1 MWIHTHNIA
10 IAARPRMVNPE
21 LLDILVCPETKQP
34 LKVAGP
40 DLLDQVNQAVEGG
53 RLKNQGG
60 DRVKDRIEEGLL
72 REDGKVLY
80 PVKDDIPVMLLD
92 EAIRLDT
99 LP

>member
-1 MWIHTHNIA
+1 
-10 IAARPRMVNPE
+10 MVNPE
-21 LLDILVCPETKQP
+21 LLEILVCPETKQT
-34 LKVAGP
+34 LKVAAV
-40 DLLDQVNQAVEGG
+40 DILDRVNQAVEG
-53 RLKNQGG
+53 RSLVNQGG
-60 DRVKDRIEEGLL
+60 DRVKDRIEEGLV

>member
-1 MWIHTHNIA
+1 
-10 IAARPRMVNPE
+10 MVNPE

-34 LKVAGP
+34 LKVAGA

>member
-1 MWIHTHNIA
+1 
-10 IAARPRMVNPE
+10 MVNPD
-21 LLDILVCPETKQP
+21 LLDLLVCPETKQT
-34 LKVAGP
+34 LMVA
-40 DLLDQVNQAVEGG
+40 DADILDRVNQAVEGKS
-53 RLKNQGG
+53 LVNQGG
-60 DRVKDRIEEGLL
+60 YRVKGRIEEGLV

>member
-1 MWIHTHNIA
+1 ML
-10 IAARPRMVNPE
+10 NPE
-21 LLDILVCPETKQP
+21 LLEILVCPETKQT
-34 LKVAGP
+34 LKVASA
-40 DLLDQVNQAVEGG
+40 DILDQVNQAADGG
-53 RLKNQGG
+53 GLKNQGG
-60 DRVKDRIEEGLL
+60 DRVKGRIQEGLV

>member
-1 MWIHTHNIA
+1 MLNS
-10 IAARPRMVNPE
+10 E
-21 LLDILVCPETKQP
+21 LLDILVCPETKQT
-34 LKVAGP
+34 LTVA
-40 DLLDQVNQAVEGG
+40 DAEVLDRVNQAVEGKS
-53 RLKNQGG
+53 LVNQGG
-60 DRVKDRIEEGLL
+60 DRVKGRIEEGLV